1 MEFLF
6 FHEYYKETS
15 VYLMKTSSLFHLD
28 VMCILA
34 VVLANTCICPVGK
47 SNIVCTG
54 DKDIS
59 LHRTF
64 SRIVLKF
71 QPPPSDLNHMCSSPF
86 VCWGKRRRWKDIVC
100 ILGILR

>member
-15 VYLMKTSSLFHLD
+15 VYLMKTSSLFHLN

-64 SRIVLKF
+64 SRIFLKF
-71 QPPPSDLNHMCSSPF
+71 QPPPSDLSHMYRNVF
-86 VCWGKRRRWKDIVC
+86 VAICV
-100 ILGILR
+100 LGQETKT